1 MSEEW
6 KFGDWYVDCVVD
18 RATVAFRF
26 ESFGVG
32 LCHGRDKTEAC
43 KWRCQMIK
51 RIVDGEEIMDLG
63 SYRTLGL
70 YKAVYIC
77 GEIKIGR

>member
-1 MSEEW
+1 MAEMSEEW
-6 KFGDWYVDCVVD
+6 KFGDWYVNCVVD

-51 RIVDGEEIMDLG
+51 RTVDGEEIMDLG
-63 SYRTLGL
+63 R
-70 YKAVYIC
+70 
-77 GEIKIGR
+77 